1 VRTPDGER
9 VIHCDLVVAC
19 DGRYS
24 TVREAAG
31 LTGREYGAPMD
42 VLWFR
47 LPRADSDPQDTFGII
62 GTGHMMVLLNRTE
75 YWQVGFLIPKGAA
88 QAMRDRPIDYLREAI
103 DSLASF
109 LQDRTDTLQSWEQVK
124 TLEVHVDRLER
135 WHRPGLLLI
144 GDAAHAMSPVGGVGI
159 NLAIQDAVA
168 AANRLA
174 TPLRA
179 GGLIEESLLANV
191 QHRRMPATKLTQ
203 AIQLQIQKRVI
214 SQALARS
221 EGSLQVPA
229 FLRWLLRFR
238 AVRHLPARVFGYGFR
253 REHVN
258 SPDVFN
264 S

>member
-1 VRTPDGER
+1 
-9 VIHCDLVVAC
+9 
-19 DGRYS
+19 
-24 TVREAAG
+24 
-31 LTGREYGAPMD
+31 
-42 VLWFR
+42 
-47 LPRADSDPQDTFGII
+47 
-62 GTGHMMVLLNRTE
+62 
-75 YWQVGFLIPKGAA
+75 
-88 QAMRDRPIDYLREAI
+88 MRDRPIDYLREAI

-203 AIQLQIQKRVI
+203 AIQLQIQIRVI